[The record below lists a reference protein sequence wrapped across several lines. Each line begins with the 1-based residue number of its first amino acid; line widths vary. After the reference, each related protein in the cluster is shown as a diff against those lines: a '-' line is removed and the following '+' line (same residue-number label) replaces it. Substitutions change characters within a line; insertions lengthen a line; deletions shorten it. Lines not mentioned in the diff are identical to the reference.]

1 MRSPGASRPRP
12 AGAWWFLRWGEG
24 APRVSTLVGLTS
36 AEAARTL
43 DDVGPNALPV
53 TVPPRLLLRVLRT
66 AKDPLVLVLLGAAV
80 LTLVTRDLAD
90 AAVIGLV
97 LIVNT
102 VVAVRQEVGADRA
115 LEALSN
121 LGAPEC
127 RVVRDG
133 SERVVLVRD
142 VVPGDLVLL
151 GEGDLVPADG
161 AVVDAVALRVDEST
175 LTGESVPIDKVVVGA
190 VDADADAA
198 RLLAGT
204 AVVHGRGTLRVDAT
218 GRSSTLGQIAAMLQ
232 GPRVITPLQRRMAR
246 LSGLIAAA
254 TIVLCA
260 VVLVVGWARGQDLE
274 LMVLAAASLAVAAV
288 PESLPAVVTISLSLA
303 ARRMARRH
311 ALVRNLAAVETL
323 GSVTLLATD
332 KTGTLTNA
340 SMSVVEW
347 WPAPGVDPWHLRR
360 AAALCNDATLD
371 VGRDGGHAGD
381 PTEVA
386 LLVAARDDAHLGTD
400 DLSRFRRV
408 AEVPFDSVRKRMTTV
423 HATPDDELLVVCKG
437 APESLA
443 SASLLDDG
451 IGARGSVAAQS
462 LPVGVGA
469 ARAGACRASP
479 SRGAAARTPLSRTTS
494 RRAAGRCGSSASWR
508 CRTRRGP
515 PRRATLESCRTAGI
529 RVVLVTGD
537 HALTATSIARQVGLA
552 PEPLRQLD
560 LSTQVLDRGDG
571 LDVDVIARA
580 TPADKLAAI
589 RIWQDE
595 GHVVAMTGDGVND
608 GPALRRADIGVAMG
622 QRGTEVARQAA
633 DLVIADDELAT
644 VVAAVEEGRRVYA
657 NIRRFLL
664 YGLSGG
670 MAEIIVMLVGPFA
683 GMPLPLLPAQ
693 ILWINLLTHSLT
705 GTALGS
711 EPVEVGSMERPPRS
725 PREGVLGGGLWWR
738 IALLMLVVAGAGG
751 TAAWAVP
758 SAVAQ
763 STLMVALG
771 TAMLGVALG
780 VRARGHHPRANPLLP
795 ASVAASELLLVAA
808 VEVPPLQELM
818 GTTSIGWTGYVASAA
833 AGAAAWLLTRLTR
846 VS

>member
-1 MRSPGASRPRP
+1 M
-12 AGAWWFLRWGEG
+12 
-24 APRVSTLVGLTS
+24 VGLTS
-36 AEAARTL
+36 AEAARAL

-53 TVPPRLLLRVLRT
+53 TAPPRLLLRVARS

-97 LIVNT
+97 LVVNT
-102 VVAVRQEVGADRA
+102 VVSVRQELGADRA

-133 SERVVLVRD
+133 TERVVLVRD

-161 AVVDAVALRVDEST
+161 SLLDAVSLRVDEST
-175 LTGESVPIDKVVVGA
+175 LTGESVPIDKVATGDPA
-190 VDADADAA
+190 GEADSS

-232 GPRVITPLQRRMAR
+232 GPRVITPLQRRMGR

-260 VVLVVGWARGQDLE
+260 VVLVIGWARGQDLE
-274 LMVLAAASLAVAAV
+274 LMVLAAVSLAVAAV

-340 SMSVVEW
+340 SMSVVDW

-400 DLSRFRRV
+400 DLSRFPRV
-408 AEVPFDSVRKRMTTV
+408 AEVPFDSVRKRMTTA
-423 HATPDDELLVVCKG
+423 HTTPDGDLLVVCKG

-443 SASLLDDG
+443 TADLLDDG
-451 IGARGSVAAQS
+451 TALREALQRSHSLSASGLRVLALAERREPQAGRSAERVADD
-462 LPVGVGA
+462 L
-469 ARAGACRASP
+469 RAGGSPLRLLGLVALQDPPRAS
-479 SRGAAARTPLSRTTS
+479 AH
-494 RRAAGRCGSSASWR
+494 
-508 CRTRRGP
+508 
-515 PRRATLESCRTAGI
+515 ATLDSCRTAGI

-560 LSTQVLDRGDG
+560 LSQQPLDNGDG

-589 RIWQDE
+589 RIWQDQ

-670 MAEIIVMLVGPFA
+670 MAEIVVMLVGPFV

-711 EPVEVGSMERPPRS
+711 EPVEVGSMTRPPRS

-738 IALLMLVVAGAGG
+738 IAVLMLVVAGAGG
-751 TAAWAVP
+751 VAAWAVP
-758 SAVAQ
+758 SSVAQ

-795 ASVAASELLLVAA
+795 VSVTASELLLVAA

-818 GTTSIGWTGYVASAA
+818 GTTSIGWAGYAASVA
-833 AGAAAWLLTRLTR
+833 AGLAAWLLTRLLR

>member
-1 MRSPGASRPRP
+1 M
-12 AGAWWFLRWGEG
+12 
-24 APRVSTLVGLTS
+24 STVVGLSS

-43 DDVGPNALPV
+43 EDVGPNALPLAA
-53 TVPPRLLLRVLRT
+53 PPRLLLRVLRT

-97 LIVNT
+97 LVVNT

-133 SERVVLVRD
+133 AERVVLVRD

-161 AVVDAVALRVDEST
+161 SVVEAVSLRVDEST
-175 LTGESVPIDKVVVGA
+175 LTGESVPIDKVSAGEVS
-190 VDADADAA
+190 ADADAS

-218 GRSSTLGQIAAMLQ
+218 GSSSTLGQIAAMLQ
-232 GPRVITPLQRRMAR
+232 GPRVVTPLQRRMAR
-246 LSGLIAAA
+246 LSALIAAA

-260 VVLVVGWARGQDLE
+260 VVLVIGWARGQDLE
-274 LMVLAAASLAVAAV
+274 LMVLAAVSLAVAAV

-332 KTGTLTNA
+332 KTGTLTDA
-340 SMSVVEW
+340 SMRVVDW
-347 WPAPGVDPWHLRR
+347 WAAPGVDPWHLRR

-386 LLVAARDDAHLGTD
+386 LLLAARDDAHLGTD

-423 HATPDDELLVVCKG
+423 HATPDGELLVVCKG

-443 SASLLDDG
+443 SAGLADDG
-451 IGARGSVAAQS
+451 AQLEEALRRSHS
-462 LPVGVGA
+462 LSSDGLRVLA
-469 ARAGACRASP
+469 LAERRELRAGRSDGRLADDLRAGGQPLRLLGLVALQDPPRAS
-479 SRGAAARTPLSRTTS
+479 AQ
-494 RRAAGRCGSSASWR
+494 
-508 CRTRRGP
+508 
-515 PRRATLESCRTAGI
+515 ATLESCRGAGI

-560 LSTQVLDRGDG
+560 LSTQPLDRGDG

-670 MAEIIVMLVGPFA
+670 MAEIVVMLVGPFV

-711 EPVEVGSMERPPRS
+711 EPVEVGSMSRPPRS

-738 IALLMLVVAGAGG
+738 IAVLMLVVAGVGG
-751 TAAWAVP
+751 AAAWVVP
-758 SAVAQ
+758 SSVAQ

-808 VEVPPLQELM
+808 VELPPLQELM
-818 GTTSIGWTGYVASAA
+818 GTTSIGWAGYLASAA
-833 AGAAAWLLTRLTR
+833 AGVAAWLLTRVMR

>member
-1 MRSPGASRPRP
+1 M
-12 AGAWWFLRWGEG
+12 
-24 APRVSTLVGLTS
+24 VGLTS
-36 AEAARTL
+36 AEAARAL

-53 TVPPRLLLRVLRT
+53 AAPPRLLLRVARS

-97 LIVNT
+97 LVVNT
-102 VVAVRQEVGADRA
+102 VVSVRQELGADRA

-133 SERVVLVRD
+133 TERIVLVRD

-161 AVVDAVALRVDEST
+161 SLVDAVSLRVDQST
-175 LTGESVPIDKVVVGA
+175 LTGESVPIDKVAVGEPA
-190 VDADADAA
+190 ADVDTS

-218 GRSSTLGQIAAMLQ
+218 GRSSTLGQIATMLQ

-260 VVLVVGWARGQDLE
+260 VVLVIGWVRGQDLE
-274 LMVLAAASLAVAAV
+274 LMVLTAVSLAVAAV

-332 KTGTLTNA
+332 KTGTLTDA
-340 SMSVVEW
+340 SMSVVDW

-386 LLVAARDDAHLGTD
+386 LLVGARDDAHLGTD
-400 DLSRFRRV
+400 DLSRFPRV

-423 HATPDDELLVVCKG
+423 HATPDDDLLVVCKG

-443 SASLLDDG
+443 SSGLLDDG
-451 IGARGSVAAQS
+451 AALREALERSHS
-462 LPVGVGA
+462 LSASGLRVLALADRREPRTGRTGDRLA
-469 ARAGACRASP
+469 DDLRAGGSPLRLLGLVALQDPPRASAP
-479 SRGAAARTPLSRTTS
+479 
-494 RRAAGRCGSSASWR
+494 
-508 CRTRRGP
+508 
-515 PRRATLESCRTAGI
+515 ATLDSCHTAGI

-560 LSTQVLDRGDG
+560 LSEQPLDNGDG

-580 TPADKLAAI
+580 TPGDKLAAI
-589 RIWQDE
+589 RIWQDQ

-670 MAEIIVMLVGPFA
+670 MAEIVVMLVGPFV

-711 EPVEVGSMERPPRS
+711 EPVEAGSMTRPPRS

-738 IALLMLVVAGAGG
+738 IAVLMLVVAGVGG
-751 TAAWAVP
+751 AAAWAVP
-758 SAVAQ
+758 SSVAQ

-780 VRARGHHPRANPLLP
+780 VRARGHHPRTNPLLP

-808 VEVPPLQELM
+808 VEVAPLQELM
-818 GTTSIGWTGYVASAA
+818 DTTSIGWAGYAASAA
-833 AGAAAWLLTRLTR
+833 AGITAWLLTRLLR
-846 VS
+846 LS

>member
-1 MRSPGASRPRP
+1 M
-12 AGAWWFLRWGEG
+12 
-24 APRVSTLVGLTS
+24 VGLTS
-36 AEAARTL
+36 TEAARAL
-43 DDVGPNALPV
+43 EDVGPNALPV
-53 TVPPRLLLRVLRT
+53 AAPPRLLLRVLRS

-80 LTLVTRDLAD
+80 LTVVTRDLAD

-97 LIVNT
+97 LVVNT
-102 VVAVRQEVGADRA
+102 VVSVRQEVGADRA

-133 SERVVLVRD
+133 TERVVLVRD
-142 VVPGDLVLL
+142 IVPGDLVLL

-161 AVVDAVALRVDEST
+161 AVLEAVSLRVDEST
-175 LTGESVPIDKVVVGA
+175 LTGESVAIDKVAVGELA
-190 VDADADAA
+190 ATADTS

-204 AVVHGRGTLRVDAT
+204 AVVHGRGTLHVDAT
-218 GRSSTLGQIAAMLQ
+218 GRSSSLGQIAAMLE
-232 GPRVITPLQRRMAR
+232 GPRVVTPLQRRMAR
-246 LSGLIAAA
+246 LSALIAAA

-260 VVLVVGWARGQDLE
+260 VVLGIGWVRGQDLE
-274 LMVLAAASLAVAAV
+274 LMVLAAVSLAVAAV

-340 SMSVVEW
+340 SMSVVDW

-386 LLVAARDDAHLGTD
+386 LLVAARADAHLGSD
-400 DLSRFRRV
+400 DLTRFPRV

-423 HATPDDELLVVCKG
+423 HSTPDGELLLVCKG

-443 SASLLDDG
+443 STGLLDDG
-451 IGARGSVAAQS
+451 SALEEALRRSHS
-462 LPVGVGA
+462 LSASGLRVLA
-469 ARAGACRASP
+469 LAERRESRAGRSDGQLADDLRAGGRPLRLLGLVALQDPPRAS
-479 SRGAAARTPLSRTTS
+479 AH
-494 RRAAGRCGSSASWR
+494 
-508 CRTRRGP
+508 
-515 PRRATLESCRTAGI
+515 ATLESCRTAGI

-560 LSTQVLDRGDG
+560 LSTQPLDRGDG

-580 TPADKLAAI
+580 TPADKLSAI

-670 MAEIIVMLVGPFA
+670 MAEIVVMLVGPFA

-711 EPVEVGSMERPPRS
+711 EPVEVGSMTRPPRS

-738 IALLMLVVAGAGG
+738 IAVLMLVVAGVGG
-751 TAAWAVP
+751 AAAWAVP
-758 SAVAQ
+758 ASVAQ
-763 STLMVALG
+763 STLLVALG

-780 VRARGHHPRANPLLP
+780 VRARAHRPRANPLLP
-795 ASVAASELLLVAA
+795 VSVATSELLLVAA
-808 VEVPPLQELM
+808 VELPPLQELM
-818 GTTSIGWTGYVASAA
+818 DTTSIGGAGYLASAA
-833 AGAAAWLLTRLTR
+833 AGVAAWLLTRLMR

>member
-1 MRSPGASRPRP
+1 M
-12 AGAWWFLRWGEG
+12 
-24 APRVSTLVGLTS
+24 STLVGLTS
-36 AEAARTL
+36 EQAARTL
-43 DDVGPNALPV
+43 RSVGPNALPTV
-53 TVPPRLLLRVLRT
+53 TPPHLLQRVLRS

-80 LTLVTRDLAD
+80 LTLLTRDFAD

-97 LIVNT
+97 LVVNT

-133 SERVVLVRD
+133 AERTVLVSE

-151 GEGDLVPADG
+151 AEGDLVPADG
-161 AVVDAVALRVDEST
+161 VMLEGVALRVDEAT
-175 LTGESVPIDKVVVGA
+175 LTGESVPVDKTPATEPASDQVP
-190 VDADADAA
+190 ADSS

-204 AVVHGRGTLRVDAT
+204 AVVHGRATLRVEAT
-218 GRSSTLGQIAAMLQ
+218 GRDSALGQIAALLQ
-232 GPRVITPLQRRMAR
+232 GPRVVTPLQRRMAR
-246 LSGLIAAA
+246 LSGIIATV

-260 VVLVVGWARGQDLE
+260 VVLVLGWARGQELE
-274 LMVLAAASLAVAAV
+274 LMVVAAVSLAVAAV
-288 PESLPAVVTISLSLA
+288 PESLPAVVTVSLSLA
-303 ARRMARRH
+303 ARRMARRQ

-347 WPAPGVDPWHLRR
+347 WPAPDVDPAHLRR

-371 VGRDGGHAGD
+371 AGRDGGHAGD

-386 LLVAARDDAHLGTD
+386 LLVAARDDGD
-400 DLSRFRRV
+400 DRDDDPAAFRRV
-408 AEVPFDSVRKRMTTV
+408 AEIPFDSVRKRMTTV
-423 HATPDDELLVVCKG
+423 HATPDDALLLVCKG
-437 APESLA
+437 APESL
-443 SASLLDDG
+443 
-451 IGARGSVAAQS
+451 VAAG
-462 LPVGVGA
+462 LLGDGVVEEALRRSHSMSSDGLRVLALAELLEPRGGRTDGDVAAGLAHAASGA
-469 ARAGACRASP
+469 ADVPQLRLLGLVA
-479 SRGAAARTPLSRTTS
+479 LQD
-494 RRAAGRCGSSASWR
+494 
-508 CRTRRGP
+508 P
-515 PRRATLESCRTAGI
+515 PRESARATLDSCRDAGI

-552 PEPLRQLD
+552 EEPLRQLD
-560 LSTQVLDRGDG
+560 LSAGPLGSEAA

-580 TPADKLAAI
+580 TPADKLAAVEV
-589 RIWQDE
+589 WQE
-595 GHVVAMTGDGVND
+595 QGHVVAMTGDGVND

-622 QRGTEVARQAA
+622 RRGTEVARQAA
-633 DLVIADDELAT
+633 DLVIADDELRT

-670 MAEIIVMLVGPFA
+670 MAEIVVMLVGPFL

-711 EPVEVGSMERPPRS
+711 EPVEVGSMSRPPRS

-738 IALLMLVVAGAGG
+738 IAVLMLVVAAAGG
-751 TAAWAVP
+751 ASAWVVEA
-758 SAVAQ
+758 SLAQ
-763 STLMVALG
+763 STLMLGLG

-780 VRARGHHPRANPLLP
+780 VRARRQDRRANPLLP
-795 ASVAASELLLVAA
+795 VSVVTSELLLVAA
-808 VEVPPLQELM
+808 VEVPPLQQLM
-818 GTTSIGWTGYVASAA
+818 DTTSPGTAGYLAA
-833 AGAAAWLLTRLTR
+833 LGAGVIAWALTR
-846 VS
+846 VLRLS

>member
-1 MRSPGASRPRP
+1 M
-12 AGAWWFLRWGEG
+12 
-24 APRVSTLVGLTS
+24 VGLTS
-36 AEAARTL
+36 EQAAEALER
-43 DDVGPNALPV
+43 VGPNALPV
-53 TVPPRLLLRVLRT
+53 TALPHLLRRILRS

-80 LTLVTRDLAD
+80 LTLVTRDLTD

-97 LIVNT
+97 LLVNT

-127 RVVRDG
+127 RVARDG
-133 SERVVLVRD
+133 VERTVLVRE

-161 AVVDAVALRVDEST
+161 TLVESVALRVDEST
-175 LTGESVPIDKVVVGA
+175 LTGESVPVDKSVP
-190 VDADADAA
+190 VDRSVSSGLDHA

-204 AVVHGRGTLRVDAT
+204 AVVHGRATMRVEAT
-218 GRSSTLGQIAAMLQ
+218 GPDSALGHIAALLQ

-254 TIVLCA
+254 TILLSA
-260 VVLVVGWARGQDLE
+260 VVLVIGWARGQDLE
-274 LMVLAAASLAVAAV
+274 LMVLTAVSLAVAAV

-311 ALVRNLAAVETL
+311 AFVRNLAAVETL

-347 WPAPGVDPWHLRR
+347 WSAPDVDPWHLRR
-360 AAALCNDATLD
+360 TAALCNDATLD

-381 PTEVA
+381 PTEIA
-386 LLVAARDDAHLGTD
+386 LLVAARDDSHLGD
-400 DLSRFRRV
+400 EDLTPYRRV

-423 HATPDDELLVVCKG
+423 HQAPDGTLLVACKG

-443 SASLLDDG
+443 AADIIGGGADVEEALRRNHSLSGSGLRVLALAAATEPRHGRSDEQVADALRRADPPLKLLGLVALQDPPRAS
-451 IGARGSVAAQS
+451 
-462 LPVGVGA
+462 
-469 ARAGACRASP
+469 ARATLDACRA
-479 SRGAAARTPLSRTTS
+479 
-494 RRAAGRCGSSASWR
+494 
-508 CRTRRGP
+508 
-515 PRRATLESCRTAGI
+515 AGI

-537 HALTATSIARQVGLA
+537 HALTATAIARQVGLVD
-552 PEPLRQLD
+552 ERVRKLD
-560 LSTQVLDRGDG
+560 LSAQSLDTDPT
-571 LDVDVIARA
+571 LEVDVIARA
-580 TPADKLAAI
+580 TPADKLEAVTL
-589 RIWQDE
+589 WQRQ

-633 DLVIADDELAT
+633 DLVIADDDLRT
-644 VVAAVEEGRRVYA
+644 VVTAVEEGRRVYA

-670 MAEIIVMLVGPFA
+670 MAEIVAMLAGPFM

-711 EPVEVGSMERPPRS
+711 EPVEAGSMGRPPRS
-725 PREGVLGGGLWWR
+725 PHEGVLGGGLWWR
-738 IALLMLVVAGAGG
+738 IVALMFVIAGAGG
-751 TAAWAVP
+751 VAAWAVP
-758 SAVAQ
+758 RPLAQ
-763 STLMVALG
+763 SALMLALG

-780 VRARGHHPRANPLLP
+780 VRARGHRPLANPLLP
-795 ASVAASELLLVAA
+795 ASVVASELLLVAA
-808 VEVPPLQELM
+808 LEVPALQRLM
-818 GTTSIGWTGYVASAA
+818 DATSPGAEGYLLALG
-833 AGAAAWLLTRLTR
+833 AGAVTWLVTR
-846 VS
+846 VLRIS

>member
-1 MRSPGASRPRP
+1 
-12 AGAWWFLRWGEG
+12 
-24 APRVSTLVGLTS
+24 VSTLVGLTHEQAS
-36 AEAARTL
+36 EALER
-43 DDVGPNALPV
+43 VGPNALPV
-53 TVPPRLLLRVLRT
+53 TTPPHLLQRVLRST
-66 AKDPLVLVLLGAAV
+66 KDPLVLVLLGAAV
-80 LTLVTRDLAD
+80 LTVVTRDFAD

-97 LIVNT
+97 VVVNT
-102 VVAVRQEVGADRA
+102 IVAVRQEVGADRA

-133 SERVVLVRD
+133 SEQTVLVRD

-161 AVVDAVALRVDEST
+161 AVVESVALRVDEAT
-175 LTGESVPIDKVVVGA
+175 LTGESVPVDKSA
-190 VDADADAA
+190 SSDALAATDPDAA

-204 AVVHGRGTLRVDAT
+204 AVVHGRATMLVDAT
-218 GRSSTLGQIAAMLQ
+218 GPASALGQIAALLQ
-232 GPRVITPLQRRMAR
+232 GPRVVTPLQRRMAR
-246 LSGLIAAA
+246 LSALIAVA

-260 VVLVVGWARGQDLE
+260 VVLVLGWARGQELE
-274 LMVLAAASLAVAAV
+274 LMVVAAVSLAVAAV
-288 PESLPAVVTISLSLA
+288 PESLPAVVTVSLSLA
-303 ARRMARRH
+303 ARRMAHRH

-347 WPAPGVDPWHLRR
+347 WPVPGVDPWQLRR

-371 VGRDGGHAGD
+371 AGREGGHAGD

-386 LLVAARDDAHLGTD
+386 LLVAARDESHLGAD
-400 DLSRFRRV
+400 DLSRFPRV
-408 AEVPFDSVRKRMTTV
+408 AEIPFDSVRKRMTTV
-423 HATPDDELLVVCKG
+423 HESPDGSLLVVCKG
-437 APESLA
+437 APESL
-443 SASLLDDG
+443 
-451 IGARGSVAAQS
+451 VAAGLVGHGELIEEALRRSHS
-462 LPVGVGA
+462 LSGSGLRVLA
-469 ARAGACRASP
+469 L
-479 SRGAAARTPLSRTTS
+479 AARTEPRRGRSDVEIGEDL
-494 RRAAGRCGSSASWR
+494 RRAAESMAEPATEGPAPLRLLGLVALQD
-508 CRTRRGP
+508 P
-515 PRRATLESCRTAGI
+515 PRESAHATLDSCRNAGI

-537 HALTATSIARQVGLA
+537 HALTATAIARQVGLA
-552 PEPLRQLD
+552 AEPLRQLD
-560 LSTQVLDRGDG
+560 LSAHPLDGRPE

-580 TPADKLAAI
+580 TPADKLSAVAV
-589 RIWQDE
+589 WQE
-595 GHVVAMTGDGVND
+595 QGHVVAMTGDGVND

-633 DLVIADDELAT
+633 DLVIADDELGT

-670 MAEIIVMLVGPFA
+670 MSEIIVMLVGPFV

-711 EPVEVGSMERPPRS
+711 EPVEIGSMTRPPRS

-738 IALLMLVVAGAGG
+738 IAVLMLVVAALGG
-751 TAAWAVP
+751 LAAWVVATP
-758 SAVAQ
+758 VAQ
-763 STLMVALG
+763 STLMLALG
-771 TAMLGVALG
+771 TAMLGLALG

-795 ASVAASELLLVAA
+795 VSVATSELLLVAA
-808 VEVPPLQELM
+808 LELPPLQQLM
-818 GTTSIGWTGYVASAA
+818 DTTSPGPMGYLLALG
-833 AGAAAWLLTRLTR
+833 AGVAAWVVTR
-846 VS
+846 VLRLS

>member
-1 MRSPGASRPRP
+1 
-12 AGAWWFLRWGEG
+12 
-24 APRVSTLVGLTS
+24 
-36 AEAARTL
+36 
-43 DDVGPNALPV
+43 
-53 TVPPRLLLRVLRT
+53 
-66 AKDPLVLVLLGAAV
+66 
-80 LTLVTRDLAD
+80 
-90 AAVIGLV
+90 
-97 LIVNT
+97 
-102 VVAVRQEVGADRA
+102 
-115 LEALSN
+115 
-121 LGAPEC
+121 
-127 RVVRDG
+127 
-133 SERVVLVRD
+133 
-142 VVPGDLVLL
+142 
-151 GEGDLVPADG
+151 
-161 AVVDAVALRVDEST
+161 
-175 LTGESVPIDKVVVGA
+175 
-190 VDADADAA
+190 
-198 RLLAGT
+198 
-204 AVVHGRGTLRVDAT
+204 
-218 GRSSTLGQIAAMLQ
+218 
-232 GPRVITPLQRRMAR
+232 
-246 LSGLIAAA
+246 
-254 TIVLCA
+254 
-260 VVLVVGWARGQDLE
+260 
-274 LMVLAAASLAVAAV
+274 
-288 PESLPAVVTISLSLA
+288 LPAVVTISLSLA

-332 KTGTLTNA
+332 KTGTLTDA
-340 SMSVVEW
+340 SMSVVAW

-400 DLSRFRRV
+400 DLTRFARV
-408 AEVPFDSVRKRMTTV
+408 AEIPFDSVRKRMTTV
-423 HATPDDELLVVCKG
+423 HSTPEGDLLVVCKG

-443 SASLLDDG
+443 SAGLLDDG
-451 IGARGSVAAQS
+451 AELREALERSHALSASGLRVLALAERLEPRSGRPDDRLAHD
-462 LPVGVGA
+462 L
-469 ARAGACRASP
+469 RAS
-479 SRGAAARTPLSRTTS
+479 GGPLRLLGLV
-494 RRAAGRCGSSASWR
+494 ALQD
-508 CRTRRGP
+508 P
-515 PRRATLESCRTAGI
+515 PRASAHATLTACHTAGI

-560 LSTQVLDRGDG
+560 LSTQLLDRGDG

-580 TPADKLAAI
+580 TPADKLSAI

-670 MAEIIVMLVGPFA
+670 MAEIVVMLAGPFV

-711 EPVEVGSMERPPRS
+711 EPVEVGSMTRPPRS

-738 IALLMLVVAGAGG
+738 ITVLMLVVACVGGA
-751 TAAWAVP
+751 AAWAVP
-758 SAVAQ
+758 ESIAQ

-780 VRARGHHPRANPLLP
+780 VRARGHGPRANSLLP

-808 VEVPPLQELM
+808 VEVPPLQHLM
-818 GTTSIGWTGYVASAA
+818 GTSSIGWSGYLASTA
-833 AGAAAWLLTRLTR
+833 AGVVAWLLAR
-846 VS
+846 VLRVT